1 MQKLLASDPA
11 IYPEG
16 KVTGYFG
23 PLTRRAVE
31 RFQTKYGLVSSG
43 SPTITGYGLV
53 GPKTRA
59 KLVEVFG
66 GAVKPPGASAPGAAP
81 TLSPAAAAAIQTQID
96 ALRAQLT
103 ELLKQLTERLKAQG
117 GF

>member
-1 MQKLLASDPA
+1 MQELLASDPA

-31 RFQTKYGLVSSG
+31 RFQMKYGLVSSG
-43 SPTITGYGLV
+43 SPTTTGYGLV
-53 GPKTRA
+53 GPKTRT
-59 KLVEVFG
+59 KLAEVFG
-66 GAVKPPGASAPGAAP
+66 GAAKPPGTSAPGTAP
-81 TLSPAAAAAIQTQID
+81 ALSPVAAVAIQTQID